1 MTLLTPLNCE
11 GIKGSVVSEFQSLS
25 KMSDHSCSH
34 CSRVFS
40 SSSNRL
46 RHERLFHGAEEEDI
60 SDYHENDDDPETDDE
75 ETEDLWPEIIKN
87 AYSEFKKV
95 AKAPLSLILVEP
107 YLSQFIENVKDYVEK
122 RIRFN
127 DVMQQDEHYKK
138 IADLI
143 DTYKEE
149 DFDKDEAID
158 AAWHKR
164 RFLVRKIVK
173 GYIDTLHDDDSED
186 EDEEESM
193 EKY

>member
-1 MTLLTPLNCE
+1 MP
-11 GIKGSVVSEFQSLS
+11 G
-25 KMSDHSCSH
+25 HSCSH

-40 SSSNRL
+40 SSSDRL
-46 RHERLFHGAEEEDI
+46 RHERLFHGADEEEI
-60 SDYHENDDDPETDDE
+60 PDYPENVDDPETEPDDE

-87 AYSEFKKV
+87 AYREFKKV

-107 YLSQFIENVKDYVEK
+107 YLSQFIENVKDYVEE

-127 DVMQQDEHYKK
+127 DVMQQDDHYKK

-149 DFDKDEAID
+149 DFDRDEAID

-173 GYIDTLHDDDSED
+173 GYIDTLRDDDRED
-186 EDEEESM
+186 EDEEESDL
-193 EKY
+193 EEY